1 MKKFVISLSSPVVVL
16 MRGLPCSGKSTWLC
30 NNNCDDYVIS
40 PDTFRL
46 MLSPPIETTR
56 DGKFTREINQNV
68 SRRAWELTHECL
80 RSRLSCK
87 VGNVA
92 GATFIDA
99 TFMNDR
105 AIKDIKRIVLEEGH
119 GHVKVVVVDFTI
131 LPVAEVKR
139 RNNLR
144 KGTLRHV
151 PNEVIDRM
159 WENGRHMDLSK
170 FDVEIVYPDEVEVVP

>member
-1 MKKFVISLSSPVVVL
+1 MKKFSISLSSKTVVL
-16 MRGLPCSGKSTWLC
+16 MRGLPGSGKSMWLREHHC
-30 NNNCDDYVIS
+30 EDYVIS

-46 MLSPPIETTR
+46 ILSPPLPR
-56 DGKFTREINQNV
+56 PHGALEINQEM
-68 SRRAWELTHECL
+68 SGDAWRLSYEAL
-80 RSRLSCK
+80 RSRLAWRK
-87 VGNVA
+87 GNA
-92 GATFIDA
+92 CGATFFDA
-99 TFMNDR
+99 TFMNER
-105 AIKDIKRIVLEEGH
+105 TLKDTLRIVLEEGH
-119 GHVKVVVVDFTI
+119 GRVKVVVVDFTI

-170 FDVEIVYPDEVEVVP
+170 FDVEIVHPDEVEIVP